1 MLKRLYTAQQ
11 TLSETKKSLYSQSP
25 DGIGGMVLRT
35 PPGEKRAC
43 GLLFHCCPLTNR
55 YKEIKMKCFFTV
67 ILLACMAPCFAEPDN
82 LATTEAAQ
90 SLSPEAI
97 VDIQIAAYNQGD
109 IEAFVATFAPDVKT
123 YAYPNT
129 LQISGIENL
138 KKAYAGYFNAHPELH
153 AEVVGKII
161 QNNFVIYREFVTGV
175 VGGKDFYATAIYEVR
190 DGKIQNIWFLQ

>member
-1 MLKRLYTAQQ
+1 
-11 TLSETKKSLYSQSP
+11 
-25 DGIGGMVLRT
+25 
-35 PPGEKRAC
+35 
-43 GLLFHCCPLTNR
+43 
-55 YKEIKMKCFFTV
+55 MKYFFTLLM
-67 ILLACMAPCFAEPDN
+67 ILAYMAPCFADSDHP
-82 LATTEAAQ
+82 ATPETAE

-153 AEVVGKII
+153 AEVVEKII
-161 QNNFVIYREFVTGV
+161 QNNFVIYQEFVTGV